1 VSFDSRTD
9 RSTSLPFQRKC
20 DEMSFWCNLPRPIIG
35 LSPMDGVTDACFRSV
50 IAHQGRPDVTF
61 TEFTHVH
68 DVCRGPEIHLETLL
82 YSEVERPIVA
92 QLYGKDPDLF
102 YQAAYAVCELGFD
115 GLDINMGCPSK
126 SVAFS
131 GSGAGLIRTPELA
144 RSIIQAAKRG
154 IDDWANGQ
162 TLEQAGFKQARI
174 EAFHRLNRRRGNI
187 TPISRRKLPLSVKTR
202 VGYEEVTVEAWL
214 EVLLKE
220 RPTTISLH
228 GRTLKQMY
236 RGSAD
241 WSAIARAAAM
251 VRGSGTLLLGN
262 GDIQSP
268 WDIVSHV
275 RETGVD
281 GVLVGRAALGA
292 PWFFRSKEQVRQL
305 VCESFGIGATTDLGL
320 VVPQE
325 ERFAILVDHAQQ
337 FQALFGQQQFYRM
350 RKHLGWYCKG
360 FPHAASLR
368 AQMVRVSSVDELNQ
382 VLNDFQRRVTD
393 QDRQESLRAEAI
405 DGTGL
410 LASRC
415 S

>member
-1 VSFDSRTD
+1 
-9 RSTSLPFQRKC
+9 
-20 DEMSFWCNLPRPIIG
+20 MSFWSGFPRPIIG

-50 IAHQGRPDVTF
+50 VARRSKPDITF

-68 DVCRGPEIHLETLL
+68 DVCRGPEIHLETLI
-82 YSEVERPIVA
+82 YSEIERPIVA

-102 YQAAYAVCELGFD
+102 YQAAHAVCELGFD

-126 SVAFS
+126 SVAAS

-144 RSIIQAAKRG
+144 RSIMQAAKRG

-162 TLEQAGFKQARI
+162 TLEQAGFKQTRI
-174 EAFHRLNRRRGNI
+174 DAFYRLNHRRGNVSP
-187 TPISRRKLPLSVKTR
+187 TPRRTLPLSVKTR
-202 VGYEEVTVEAWL
+202 IGYDEVMVEAWL
-214 EVLLKE
+214 ETLLRE
-220 RPTTISLH
+220 PPAAISLH

-251 VRGSGTLLLGN
+251 VKGSGTVLLGN

-268 WDIVSHV
+268 WDIVSRV

-292 PWFFRSKEQVRQL
+292 PWFFSSNEQVRRL
-305 VCESFGIGATTDLGL
+305 ALGSLGMGDIADLTL
-320 VVPQE
+320 MMPQE
-325 ERFAILVDHAQQ
+325 ERFAVLVDHAQQ
-337 FQALFGQQQFYRM
+337 FQELFGQTQFYRV

-368 AQMVRVSSVDELNQ
+368 ARMVRVSSVDELNQ
-382 VLNDFQRRVTD
+382 LLNDFQRWVTD
-393 QDRQESLRAEAI
+393 QAREVSPHSIAI
-405 DGTGL
+405 DDRGL

>member
-1 VSFDSRTD
+1 
-9 RSTSLPFQRKC
+9 
-20 DEMSFWCNLPRPIIG
+20 MNFWLNLPRPIIG

-50 IAHQGRPDVTF
+50 IASQGKPDVTF

-68 DVCRGPEIHLETLL
+68 DVCRGPEIQLETLL

-92 QLYGKDPDLF
+92 QLYGKDPYLF
-102 YQAAYAVCELGFD
+102 YQAAHAVCELGFD

-126 SVAFS
+126 SVASS

-144 RSIIQAAKRG
+144 RSLIQAARRG
-154 IDDWANGQ
+154 INDWVQGQ
-162 TLEQAGFKQARI
+162 TLQEAGFKQARI
-174 EAFHRLNRRRGNI
+174 DAFHRLNCRRGNV
-187 TPISRRKLPLSVKTR
+187 TPTLRRQLPLSVKTR
-202 VGYEEVTVEAWL
+202 VGYDEVVVESWL
-214 EVLLKE
+214 EELLKE
-220 RPTTISLH
+220 QPTVISLH

-251 VRGSGTLLLGN
+251 AKGSGTLLLGN
-262 GDIQSP
+262 GDIQRP
-268 WDIVSHV
+268 EDIVSRV

-292 PWFFRSKEQVRQL
+292 PWFFHAKEQVRQQA
-305 VCESFGIGATTDLGL
+305 CESCTVSNPADLGL

-337 FQALFGQQQFYRM
+337 FRALFGQQQFYRM
-350 RKHLGWYCKG
+350 RKHLAWYCKG
-360 FPHAASLR
+360 FSHAASLR

-382 VLNDFQRRVTD
+382 VLADFKGRVQEKEESPPSESTD
-393 QDRQESLRAEAI
+393 GMS
-405 DGTGL
+405 L

>member
-1 VSFDSRTD
+1 
-9 RSTSLPFQRKC
+9 
-20 DEMSFWCNLPRPIIG
+20 MSFWRNLPRPIIG

-50 IAHQGRPDVTF
+50 VASQGRPDVTF

-68 DVCRGPEIHLETLL
+68 DVCRGPEICLESLI
-82 YSEVERPIVA
+82 YSDVERPIVA

-102 YQAAYAVCELGFD
+102 YQAAQVVCELEFD

-126 SVAFS
+126 SVAAS

-144 RSIIQAAKRG
+144 RSIVQAAKRG

-162 TLEQAGFKQARI
+162 TLEQAGLKQTRI
-174 EAFHRLNRRRGNI
+174 EAFQRLNRRRGNI
-187 TPISRRKLPLSVKTR
+187 APIARRILPLSVKTR

-214 EVLLKE
+214 ETLLE
-220 RPTTISLH
+220 EQPTAISLH

-251 VRGSGTLLLGN
+251 ARGSGTLLLGN
-262 GDIQSP
+262 GDIHSP
-268 WDIVSHV
+268 WDVVSRV

-305 VCESFGIGATTDLGL
+305 ACESFGNGAPTDLGL
-320 VVPQE
+320 AVPQG
-325 ERFAILVDHAQQ
+325 ERFTILVDHAQQ
-337 FQALFGQQQFYRM
+337 FQALFGQKQFYRM

-382 VLNDFQRRVTD
+382 VLHDFQRRVVD
-393 QDRQESLRAEAI
+393 QDTHESSCSEAS
-405 DGTGL
+405 DDTGL